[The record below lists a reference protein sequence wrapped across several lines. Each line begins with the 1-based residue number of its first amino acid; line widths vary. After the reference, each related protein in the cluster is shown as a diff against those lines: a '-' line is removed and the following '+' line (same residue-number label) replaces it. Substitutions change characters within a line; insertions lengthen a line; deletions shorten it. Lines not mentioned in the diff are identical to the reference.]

1 MARKSHICKGEHF
14 MRIWIK
20 NGVRM
25 AILVTT
31 LTGAGLAC
39 SSVSTDRYTLPT
51 DPADRREDSVPASGF
66 DATDASESEEARPA
80 SRARMAR
87 RLGRAVAVAGG
98 GAATR
103 RRRRRAAGQEDAG

>member
-51 DPADRREDSVPASGF
+51 DPADRREDSFPASGT
-66 DATDASESEEARPA
+66 DATETPDTRPV
-80 SRARMAR
+80 SRTRIAGL
-87 RLGRAVAVAGG
+87 LGLAVAVAGA
-98 GAATR
+98 GAAIR